1 MDAANIATLASVI
14 VAFGGGVT
22 AITKIVIDRHLSAL
36 TRLEERAA
44 QTAEAQQR
52 TALAFDVMILH
63 LQNLLTGQGRIERN
77 VQRVVDYHGLP
88 GHEDTEPAPAPPLE
102 PIPRSDA
109 IIGRAMAPSRPV

>member
-1 MDAANIATLASVI
+1 MDGGTIATLASVT
-14 VAFGGGVT
+14 VAFGGGVA
-22 AITKIVIDRHLSAL
+22 AIVKVVVDRHLSAL

-63 LQNLLTGQGRIERN
+63 LQNMLAGQSRIERN

-88 GHEDTEPAPAPPLE
+88 GHEDTEPAPAPLE

-109 IIGRAMAPSRPV
+109 IIGRPTLGSRPA